1 MPFEELEHTADVL
14 MRVSADTLEE
24 LFAEA
29 ARALSF
35 VMFGAVEGGACER
48 QFSIESDDATMLL
61 HEFLSELLFLA
72 DVGMIAISGAEV
84 RLDGNRLDA
93 VIKGEPFDPARH
105 GGGTEVKGI
114 SFSGL
119 RIIKEREGYVVDI
132 LFDV

>member
-1 MPFEELEHTADVL
+1 MPFEELDHTADVL
-14 MRVSADTLEE
+14 MRVSAATLEE
-24 LFAEA
+24 LFAES

-35 VMFGAVEGGACER
+35 VMFGPVEGSARER
-48 QFSIESDDATMLL
+48 RITIESDDIAMLL

-72 DVGMIAISGAEV
+72 DVEAIAISGAEV
-84 RLDGNRLDA
+84 HLGENRLEA
-93 VIKGEPFDPARH
+93 MIKGVPFDPALH
-105 GGGTEVKGI
+105 GSGTEVKGI